1 MLDVTHEFFD
11 SFIVIW
17 SVGVNDLIS
26 CKTLLKVSV
35 KYPPFLLHV
44 MLSALSNR
52 RQQSPLLGIDTDTGT
67 DFKIPISGIQT
78 QTMDR
83 QGLQEDT
90 GIVR

>member
-1 MLDVTHEFFD
+1 MNIFD
-11 SFIVIW
+11 SFIVPW
-17 SVGVNDLIS
+17 SARVNDLIS
-26 CKTLLKVSV
+26 CKTLLTISV
-35 KYPPFLLHV
+35 KYSPFLLHV

-67 DFKIPISGIQT
+67 DFKIPTSGIQN
-78 QTMDR
+78 QTTDR